1 MGYNWR
7 QQKKGQKRLSG
18 REGWLAAA
26 CLYEHVED
34 LRAEMPT
41 ARRLP
46 VDHHQVVRVRGGAAA
61 LLLRAEHVVPLV
73 RIAVQDRAP
82 NLTGIT
88 NQRPSSEQEPSL

>member
-1 MGYNWR
+1 MA
-7 QQKKGQKRLSG
+7 
-18 REGWLAAA
+18 GWVAAA

-46 VDHHQVVRVRGGAAA
+46 VDHHQVVRVRGCAAP
-61 LLLRAEHVVPLV
+61 LLLRAEHMIPLV

-82 NLTGIT
+82 NLQASP
-88 NQRPSSEQEPSL
+88 NQQPPSATLDGLGHYIQT